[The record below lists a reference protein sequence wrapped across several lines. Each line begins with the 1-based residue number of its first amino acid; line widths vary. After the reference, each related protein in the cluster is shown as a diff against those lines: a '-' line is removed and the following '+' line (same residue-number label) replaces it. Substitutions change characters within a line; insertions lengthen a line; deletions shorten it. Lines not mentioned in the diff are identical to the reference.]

1 MSFDFDAGVHLPHR
15 MQPGLRLLAP
25 GALQLTATAV
35 PHRGVAR
42 HLREKLAV
50 LWAFRDQALLTTP
63 GFDAGPALRALAAH
77 AAAEHPQALQVD
89 GDQWHAPGLGWALD
103 GDDSPHDIG
112 TGWPE
117 IGTLLHQLPA
127 EWRRTALLSLAFAED
142 FAVLDAATGTL
153 PWLAVALPSMW
164 APELKIGRSFA
175 EVHAPVA
182 DNRLIVGTAPQL
194 VKLVTGGGMAPE
206 TPAASPP
213 QGGVAALGRPGGATA
228 PETPAASPPQG
239 GVAALGRPGGAM
251 APETPA
257 ASPVREGVAAL
268 GRPGGARWERFVWTL
283 TAHPRLHGHPQ
294 RVDPAR
300 WPAGLNDDQLA
311 AQTWWRTERQTFIPV
326 PAEAA
331 TARQAVFTI
340 LVNVTPLVQAFGDA
354 AHAARVHDALASMT
368 DAVLAYRGL
377 TDVRP
382 ALLRW
387 LARQAA
393 GAAA

>member
-15 MQPGLRLLAP
+15 MQPGLRQLAP
-25 GALQLTATAV
+25 GAVQLTPTAL
-35 PHRGVAR
+35 PNRGVAR

-89 GDQWHAPGLGWALD
+89 GDHWRAPGLGWALD
-103 GDDSPHDIG
+103 GDDPPHDIG

-127 EWRRTALLSLAFAED
+127 EWRRAALLSLAFAED
-142 FAVLDAATGTL
+142 FAVLDATTGTL

-175 EVHAPVA
+175 DVHAPVA
-182 DNRLIVGTAPQL
+182 DNRLIVAAAPQL
-194 VKLVTGGGMAPE
+194 VKLVTGGAMAPE
-206 TPAASPP
+206 PPAASPP
-213 QGGVAALGRPGGATA
+213 QGDVAASGRP
-228 PETPAASPPQG
+228 S
-239 GVAALGRPGGAM
+239 
-251 APETPA
+251 
-257 ASPVREGVAAL
+257 
-268 GRPGGARWERFVWTL
+268 GARWERFVWTL

-300 WPAGLNDDQLA
+300 WPAGLDDDQLA

-354 AHAARVHDALASMT
+354 AQASRVHDALASMT

-377 TDVRP
+377 TDLRP

-387 LARQAA
+387 LARRAA

>member
-25 GALQLTATAV
+25 GAVQLTPTAV

-89 GDQWHAPGLGWALD
+89 GDYWRAAGLGWALD
-103 GDDSPHDIG
+103 GDDSPRDIG

-142 FAVLDAATGTL
+142 FAVLDATTGTL

-182 DNRLIVGTAPQL
+182 DNRLIVGAAPQL
-194 VKLVTGGGMAPE
+194 VHLVTGGMAPE

-213 QGGVAALGRPGGATA
+213 QGVAAALGRPGGS
-228 PETPAASPPQG
+228 E
-239 GVAALGRPGGAM
+239 
-251 APETPA
+251 
-257 ASPVREGVAAL
+257 
-268 GRPGGARWERFVWTL
+268 RWERFVWTL
-283 TAHPRLHGHPQ
+283 TAHPRLHGHPR

-300 WPAGLNDDQLA
+300 WPAGLGDDQLA

-326 PAEAA
+326 PTA
-331 TARQAVFTI
+331 TGVPRQAVFTI
-340 LVNVTPLVQAFGDA
+340 LVNVTPLAQAFGEPSQA
-354 AHAARVHDALASMT
+354 GRVHDALASMT

-377 TDVRP
+377 AEARP

-387 LARQAA
+387 LARRAA

>member
-1 MSFDFDAGVHLPHR
+1 MSFEFDAGVHLPHR

-25 GALQLTATAV
+25 GAVQLTPTAV

-63 GFDAGPALRALAAH
+63 GFDAGPALRALAAQ
-77 AAAEHPQALQVD
+77 AAAEHPQTFQVE
-89 GDQWHAPGLGWALD
+89 GDRWRAPGLGWALD
-103 GDDSPHDIG
+103 GDDRPLDIG

-117 IGTLLHQLPA
+117 IGTFLHQLPA
-127 EWRRTALLSLAFAED
+127 GWRRAALLSLSFAED
-142 FAVLDAATGTL
+142 FAVLDATTGTL

-175 EVHAPVA
+175 DVHAPVA
-182 DNRLIVGTAPQL
+182 DNRLIVGAVPQL
-194 VKLVTGGGMAPE
+194 VKLVTGPD
-206 TPAASPP
+206 
-213 QGGVAALGRPGGATA
+213 
-228 PETPAASPPQG
+228 
-239 GVAALGRPGGAM
+239 
-251 APETPA
+251 
-257 ASPVREGVAAL
+257 
-268 GRPGGARWERFVWTL
+268 RWERFVWTL

-300 WPAGLNDDQLA
+300 WPVGLADDPLA

-326 PAEAA
+326 PAEPGAP
-331 TARQAVFTI
+331 RQVVFTI
-340 LVNVTPLVQAFGDA
+340 LVNVTPLTQAFSTPA
-354 AHAARVHDALASMT
+354 QAARVHDALASMS

-377 TDVRP
+377 TVARP

-393 GAAA
+393 GDES